1 MHSRAPRQVLRYVAD
16 QTSKAHEVVM
26 GMCKPGLKEYQ
37 CESTF
42 HHEVC
47 PAKMVR
53 RVERQTVVR
62 E

>member
-1 MHSRAPRQVLRYVAD
+1 MLRYVAD
-16 QTSKAHEVVM
+16 QTSKAHAVVM

-42 HHEVC
+42 HHEVF
-47 PAKMVR
+47 PAKIVR